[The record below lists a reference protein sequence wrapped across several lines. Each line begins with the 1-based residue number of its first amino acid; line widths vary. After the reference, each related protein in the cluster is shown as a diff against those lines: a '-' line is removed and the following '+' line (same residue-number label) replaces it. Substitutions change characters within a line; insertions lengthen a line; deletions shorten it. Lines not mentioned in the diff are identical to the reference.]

1 MKKNKILIVH
11 ITGAVLITLIHYVF
25 HNSYVYSS
33 CAFLENLTNNT
44 YSVILRWI
52 IEIAIYLTIG
62 LFLSI
67 LFEFVQIIP
76 NERVFSYN
84 DIFINYLPYLIISFI
99 ILLAR
104 LPIFNHIYK

>member
-33 CAFLENLTNNT
+33 CAFLENLVNNT

-62 LFLSI
+62 LFTVFNVGLKKDR
-67 LFEFVQIIP
+67 FFIIKK
-76 NERVFSYN
+76 
-84 DIFINYLPYLIISFI
+84 IFIFLGSVLILNTIFKI
-99 ILLAR
+99 IFFLSWAILIG
-104 LPIFNHIYK
+104 IFGF